1 MDINYEL
8 YKVFYYV
15 GKTLSF
21 SDASKQLY
29 ISQSAVSQSIKV
41 LEKKL
46 NKVLFDRSTK
56 KVKFTEDGETLFKH
70 VETAINLITRG
81 ENQILENDKVSSGQL
96 RIAASEELIKHY
108 LVSVIDAFHKEY
120 PDIHIKLV
128 SMDSGNCGE
137 MLEANHADLVIATT
151 PHGNL
156 TGYTVED
163 IKEFKDVF
171 VANKNVYDFNDE
183 LVKMND
189 LIQHPMLMMN
199 KDNNS
204 SKYLHSIFLKHSLDL
219 VPDMELSNYDLLLE
233 LAKAG
238 LGIAF
243 VPEFCM
249 EDDDNDLMTIEMY
262 ENIPKRKIIAAY
274 DEECCNYRE
283 VKDFLRMV
291 MARRYGMSLV

>member
-81 ENQILENDKVSSGQL
+81 ENQILENDRVSSGQL
-96 RIAASEELIKHY
+96 RIAASDELIKHY
-108 LVSVIDAFHKEY
+108 LVPVIDSFHKEY

-128 SMDSGNCGE
+128 SMDSSSCSE
-137 MLEANHADLVIATT
+137 ILQASHADLVITTT

-171 VANKNVYDFNDE
+171 VVNKNSYDFGEE
-183 LVKMND
+183 LIKMSD
-189 LIQHPMLMMN
+189 IIQYPMLMMN
-199 KDNNS
+199 KNNNS
-204 SKYLHSIFLKHSLDL
+204 SKYLHSIFIKHSLDL

-238 LGIAF
+238 LGVAF
-243 VPEFCM
+243 VPEFCLK
-249 EDDDNDLMTIEMY
+249 EESDLAIVEIC
-262 ENIPKRKIIAAY
+262 ENIPKRKIVAAY
-274 DEECCNYRE
+274 DEECSNYKE
-283 VKDFLRMV
+283 VKNFLRML
-291 MARRYGMSLV
+291 MARRYGMALV

>member
-21 SDASKQLY
+21 SDASKQLF

-56 KVKFTEDGETLFKH
+56 RVKFTEDGEILYKH
-70 VETAINLITRG
+70 VETAINLIIRG
-81 ENQILENDKVSSGQL
+81 ENQILENDKVSNGQL
-96 RIAASEELIKHY
+96 KIAASDELIKHY
-108 LVSVIDAFHKEY
+108 LVPVIDAFHKEY
-120 PDIHIKLV
+120 PDIHIKLM
-128 SMDSGNCGE
+128 SMESSNCTE
-137 MLEANHADLVIATT
+137 MLEAKHADLVIATS
-151 PHGNL
+151 PCGSI
-156 TGYTVED
+156 TGYTVEE

-171 VANKNVYDFNDE
+171 VVRKEAFDFDDE
-183 LVKMND
+183 LVKMSD
-189 LIQHPMLMMN
+189 LIQYPILMMN
-199 KDNNS
+199 KENNS
-204 SKYLHSIFLKHSLDL
+204 SKYLHSLFLKHSLDL
-219 VPDMELSNYDLLLE
+219 VPDMELSNHELLLK

-249 EDDDNDLMTIEMY
+249 DENDEELMQIETY

-274 DEECCNYRE
+274 DDESNNYKE
-283 VKDFLRMV
+283 VKDFMRMV
-291 MARRYGMSLV
+291 MSRRYGMSLV

>member
-81 ENQILENDKVSSGQL
+81 ENQILENDRVSSGQL
-96 RIAASEELIKHY
+96 RIAANDELIKHY
-108 LVSVIDAFHKEY
+108 LVPVIDAFHKEY

-128 SMDSGNCGE
+128 SMNSLSCGE
-137 MLEANHADLVIATT
+137 ILEGKHADLVISTT

-156 TGYTVED
+156 TGYAVED

-171 VANKNVYDFNDE
+171 VVNKNTYDFGEE
-183 LVKMND
+183 LVSMSEI
-189 LIQHPMLMMN
+189 IQYPMLMMN
-199 KDNNS
+199 KDCNS
-204 SKYLHSIFLKHSLDL
+204 SKYLHSIFIRHSLDL
-219 VPDMELSNYDLLLE
+219 VPDMELNSYDLLLE

-243 VPEFCM
+243 VPEFCLKESEHELDM
-249 EDDDNDLMTIEMY
+249 VGVH
-262 ENIPKRKIIAAY
+262 ENLPKRKIVAAY
-274 DEECCNYRE
+274 DEECTNYKE
-283 VKDFLRMV
+283 VKDFLRML
-291 MARRYGMSLV
+291 MARRYGMALV

>member
-56 KVKFTEDGETLFKH
+56 KVKLTEDGELLFKH

-81 ENQILENDKVSSGQL
+81 ENQILENDKSSSGQI
-96 RIAASEELIKHY
+96 RIAASEEIIKHY
-108 LVSVIDAFHKEY
+108 LVPIIDAFHKEY
-120 PDIHIKLV
+120 SDIHIKLI
-128 SMDSGNCGE
+128 SMESSNCKDI
-137 MLEANHADLVIATT
+137 LDANHADLVIVSS
-151 PHGNL
+151 PYGNL
-156 TGYTVED
+156 TGYRIED
-163 IKEFKDVF
+163 IKEYKDVF
-171 VANKNVYDFNDE
+171 VVNRHMLDICEGQVRMEE
-183 LVKMND
+183 L
-189 LIQHPMLMMN
+189 LQYPMLTMN
-199 KDNNS
+199 SENDSN
-204 SKYLHSIFLKHSLDL
+204 KYLHSLFLKHSLDL
-219 VPDMELSNYDLLLE
+219 VPDMELSNYDLLLK

-243 VPEFCM
+243 VPEFCLN
-249 EDDDNDLMTIEMY
+249 EDEELSVIETY
-262 ENIPKRKIIAAY
+262 ENIPKRNIIAAY
-274 DEECCNYRE
+274 DEECINHKE
-283 VKDFLRMV
+283 VKDFLRMLKS
-291 MARRYGMSLV
+291 RRFGMVLV